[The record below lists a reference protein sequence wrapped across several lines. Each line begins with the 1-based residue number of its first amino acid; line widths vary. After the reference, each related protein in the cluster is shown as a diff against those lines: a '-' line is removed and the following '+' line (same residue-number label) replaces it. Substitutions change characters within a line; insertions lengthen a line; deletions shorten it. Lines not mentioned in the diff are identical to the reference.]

1 MPQCAF
7 KYCKN
12 NYRNRNVSNGVSYFR
27 FPANPIHRA
36 KWISIVSNE
45 RREKF
50 FRPRQ
55 NSVVCSI
62 HFDESDIVGNSQR
75 RRLLK
80 RAIPKLQVGNLH
92 TDVESLASDQD
103 DDLEDSGQRL
113 GGSATKSGRKRSR
126 HDFKSYSDAESM
138 ISDNEEVTIEAT
150 SSGGRPYITID
161 GSTVSTGRKRPRPTA
176 AGLSKKYKATS
187 TQDDVDVMKLM
198 VVDDITEPSKPVKR
212 RVDVLL
218 KMCRTMFREKD
229 HEISI
234 LREQVEELTKKNVRL
249 RNALIDMK
257 KTATIED
264 TEIPEETPTSG
275 KKSKDVKK
283 AKVKQCKHKGD
294 EVKVATVGTIPEP
307 TRVKKEPVDVKIDN
321 NIEIPRI
328 GDEINTRSNV
338 IEEIGQE
345 MDPLIIKTEPVYD
358 NERPVAVTELNY
370 CDTEDVVAFMAGPI
384 SIEETAPDIVGLETH
399 DVVIGDGD
407 SESLWSTI
415 KQEVD

>member
-1 MPQCAF
+1 MPKRARSQLS
-7 KYCKN
+7 KYT
-12 NYRNRNVSNGVSYFR
+12 SQ
-27 FPANPIHRA
+27 ARA
-36 KWISIVSNE
+36 AKIRRMGESSSE
-45 RREKF
+45 RSQRLAE
-50 FRPRQ
+50 Q
-55 NSVVCSI
+55 NQR
-62 HFDESDIVGNSQR
+62 NSQV
-75 RRLLK
+75 
-80 RAIPKLQVGNLH
+80 RARESS
-92 TDVESLASDQD
+92 VERS
-103 DDLEDSGQRL
+103 QRL
-113 GGSATKSGRKRSR
+113 ALQNLRTSELRARESRPERSQR
-126 HDFKSYSDAESM
+126 LHEQNDFKSYSDAESM

>member
-1 MPQCAF
+1 MPRYCAV
-7 KYCKN
+7 YGCMNSNAQKN
-12 NYRNRNVSNGVSYFR
+12 DLSFFQIPRDER
-27 FPANPIHRA
+27 RA
-36 KWISIVSNE
+36 KWAKLIN
-45 RREKF
+45 REDIIGTRKGHI
-50 FRPRQ
+50 
-55 NSVVCSI
+55 CSI
-62 HFDESDIVGNSQR
+62 HFEPRMYVNKRLNS
-75 RRLLK
+75 K
-80 RAIPKLQVGNLH
+80 AVPTLH
-92 TDVESLASDQD
+92 LDNCGAVTPCSCEAS
-103 DDLEDSGQRL
+103 
-113 GGSATKSGRKRSR
+113 KSKIE
-126 HDFKSYSDAESM
+126 DFKSYSDAESM